1 MPNVFLAED
10 YSIVFLI
17 IGIILLVGILISL
30 YYFLNKQGREWQQ
43 LVTKKLSILD
53 KLASSKDVYQLR
65 SALIEADKL
74 LDYVFR
80 AKRVKGETMGERLKN
95 AKAHFSWND
104 YQNIWEAHKLRN
116 KLAHEIEFNPSAK
129 ELEEKYRFLRK
140 ALKSL

>member
-43 LVTKKLSILD
+43 LITKKLSILD

-95 AKAHFSWND
+95 AKGVFSWND

-116 KLAHEIEFNPSAK
+116 KMAHEIEFNPSVK